1 MGKKFTQNMTTVF
14 TQIIHWDDTLLV
26 IPRSIF
32 RIETVSKIEDAFE
45 VVDDP
50 LFIGGARIITSIF
63 DSNLKFKIHTIYKTT
78 FNHMSNETNSIKLDI
93 DLIDQD
99 RIAHHSS
106 KSNVKSMFGTYDMK
120 VSYETFKRIKE
131 PNYEYDY
138 LNEMKQIVQHWP
150 RMTRNGLARAPVS

>member
-63 DSNLKFKIHTIYKTT
+63 DSNLKFKVHTIYKTT

-93 DLIDQD
+93 DLID
-99 RIAHHSS
+99 
-106 KSNVKSMFGTYDMK
+106 
-120 VSYETFKRIKE
+120 
-131 PNYEYDY
+131 
-138 LNEMKQIVQHWP
+138 
-150 RMTRNGLARAPVS
+150 